1 VSDAIIDALL
11 SENQGSELER
21 AREVWKKKF
30 GTPPVNTE
38 EKAKHIRFMQS
49 RGFGLEVIRYS
60 ISGENDWDEN
70 PR

>member
-30 GTPPVNTE
+30 DSPPADAAE
-38 EKAKHIRFMQS
+38 QARQIRYLQS
-49 RGFGLEVIRYS
+49 RGFMPAAIRLVVS
-60 ISGENDWDEN
+60 NKN
-70 PR
+70 NKK